1 MSEYISSYDRS
12 ITQYKQGKIEISNFA
27 WDALH
32 VGLFGV
38 FAFNA
43 LCNAFYGSESGDTW
57 YNIAI
62 LVIGYLAAELCL
74 LGIAA
79 RYVPREK
86 TATMA
91 KASGVGLFIISAI
104 AGISFF
110 IGQHQKSDNYQI
122 TQRESQ
128 IKQLELHISELPP
141 TWVVNRSR
149 LRKEIRIL
157 QAEID
162 ELIEAQGGY
171 ASGSTAIYAYISK
184 ATGISKYTVTVLA
197 RGFCTL
203 VLVLTGVTMAGVIR
217 DSYCPKSL
225 DRFATRLKGN
235 IIAENRR
242 KTEFIAA
249 LSKEKGL
256 EVEKEGKSPVL
267 HYSAAPRAPKRSTGV
282 REGRS
287 YDTGTSGQN
296 SARYE
301 DIKSKV
307 TAGEVEP
314 VVKSIRRAGNCG
326 ANTARGYLQAMA
338 GEGVLQ
344 SKQTARGIQYSL
356 N

>member
-1 MSEYISSYDRS
+1 
-12 ITQYKQGKIEISNFA
+12 
-27 WDALH
+27 
-32 VGLFGV
+32 
-38 FAFNA
+38 
-43 LCNAFYGSESGDTW
+43 
-57 YNIAI
+57 
-62 LVIGYLAAELCL
+62 
-74 LGIAA
+74 
-79 RYVPREK
+79 
-86 TATMA
+86 
-91 KASGVGLFIISAI
+91 
-104 AGISFF
+104 
-110 IGQHQKSDNYQI
+110 
-122 TQRESQ
+122 
-128 IKQLELHISELPP
+128 
-141 TWVVNRSR
+141 
-149 LRKEIRIL
+149 
-157 QAEID
+157 
-162 ELIEAQGGY
+162 
-171 ASGSTAIYAYISK
+171 
-184 ATGISKYTVTVLA
+184 
-197 RGFCTL
+197 
-203 VLVLTGVTMAGVIR
+203 MAGVIR
-217 DSYCPKSL
+217 DSYCPRSL